1 MHTKSHSLFY
11 RTFIAL
17 LVIMGSSSL
26 CQQLTASENDQAYV
40 LSIKSLVEKEDVTQ
54 FRLGQRFLVKVANL
68 EILLKEAKDNKKK
81 IVPL

>member
-1 MHTKSHSLFY
+1 M
-11 RTFIAL
+11 R
-17 LVIMGSSSL
+17 SSSL

-40 LSIKSLVEKEDVTQ
+40 LSIKSLVEKKDVTQ